1 MLIDKNPPM
10 QKLLDKRGSAVVL
23 SKTFATQQNPGQS
36 IQPYTNNNLGY
47 DSSFNQAET
56 IVRNLNYPDEE
67 SVVEIEQAM
76 VELER

>member
-10 QKLLDKRGSAVVL
+10 QKLLDKRGSAASAL
-23 SKTFATQQNPGQS
+23 CKTFATQQS

-56 IVRNLNYPDEE
+56 IVRNLKSADEE

-76 VELER
+76 AELER

>member
-10 QKLLDKRGSAVVL
+10 QKLHDKRGSAAVL
-23 SKTFATQQNPGQS
+23 SKTFATQQS

-56 IVRNLNYPDEE
+56 IVRNLKSADEE